1 MSQLPAEQ
9 AAHFMLQVKRS
20 VQRDIIGQDAVI
32 EGLIAALFTGG
43 HVLLES
49 NPGLGK
55 TSLAVSF
62 AKSLKMNDGAGYGRI
77 QFTPDLLPSDI
88 TGTFMPNMSGS
99 GDPFTFQPGPI
110 FRQMLLADEINRAT
124 PKTQAAMLEAMAE
137 RKVTVLGETR
147 SLVENRVLSQNM
159 QQARFETPFM
169 VIGTQN
175 PIDQEGTYDLPEAQ
189 LDRFQLKLLM
199 APSDS
204 SALVEIVERVS
215 GGLSAGGGDAPAP
228 LDIDAYSADQCGW
241 LIDQTKTLLCET
253 KMPRKIIEHAV
264 NLVQATHGA
273 AKAAELVDIPARS
286 AEQIVQFV
294 ERYCEWPLGP
304 RAAIALIQAS
314 KAKAFLLSAEN
325 ASTQMQ
331 AMAARALLEM
341 TPGALRHRV
350 KFKYSWQRMAMEDF
364 PALRSL
370 RDMEKVRDALLLHLF
385 ALCAPQA
392 ANYNEFFKPHLL
404 DQ

>member
-1 MSQLPAEQ
+1 MSLLPPEQ

-32 EGLIAALFTGG
+32 DGLIAALFTGG

-62 AKSLKMNDGAGYGRI
+62 ARSLKMADQEGYGRI

-99 GDPFTFQPGPI
+99 GEPFVFQPGPI
-110 FRQMLLADEINRAT
+110 FRQILLADEINRAT

-147 SLVENRVLSQNM
+147 SLVETRVLSQHM
-159 QQARFETPFM
+159 QQASFSTPFM

-199 APSDS
+199 EPSDTGS
-204 SALVEIVERVS
+204 LVEIVERVS
-215 GGLSAGGGDAPAP
+215 RGGDMGGGGRAG
-228 LDIDAYSADQCGW
+228 LEIDAYSADQCGW
-241 LIDQTKTLLCET
+241 MIDQTKALLCET
-253 KMPRKIIEHAV
+253 DMPRKMIEHSV
-264 NLVQATHGA
+264 NLVQASHGA
-273 AKAAELVDIPARS
+273 VKATDLVDIPSKTAQELVR
-286 AEQIVQFV
+286 FV

-304 RAAIALIQAS
+304 RAAIALIQAT

-325 ASTQMQ
+325 GTSQMHS
-331 AMAARALLEM
+331 MAARALLEM
-341 TPGALRHRV
+341 TPGVLRHRM
-350 KFKYSWQRMAMEDF
+350 KFKYGWQRQAIEDF
-364 PALRSL
+364 PSLGDLRGIET
-370 RDMEKVRDALLLHLF
+370 MRDALLLHLL
-385 ALCAPQA
+385 ALGAPQA
-392 ANYNEFFKPHLL
+392 AGYHEFFKPYLL
-404 DQ
+404 SK

>member
-1 MSQLPAEQ
+1 M
-9 AAHFMLQVKRS
+9 
-20 VQRDIIGQDAVI
+20 
-32 EGLIAALFTGG
+32 ALAP
-43 HVLLES
+43 V
-49 NPGLGK
+49 
-55 TSLAVSF
+55 
-62 AKSLKMNDGAGYGRI
+62 GATLR
-77 QFTPDLLPSDI
+77 P
-88 TGTFMPNMSGS
+88 
-99 GDPFTFQPGPI
+99 
-110 FRQMLLADEINRAT
+110 
-124 PKTQAAMLEAMAE
+124 
-137 RKVTVLGETR
+137 
-147 SLVENRVLSQNM
+147 
-159 QQARFETPFM
+159 
-169 VIGTQN
+169 
-175 PIDQEGTYDLPEAQ
+175 
-189 LDRFQLKLLM
+189 
-199 APSDS
+199 
-204 SALVEIVERVS
+204 
-215 GGLSAGGGDAPAP
+215 P

-273 AKAAELVDIPARS
+273 AKAAELVDIPARC

-370 RDMEKVRDALLLHLF
+370 RDMEKVRDALLLHLLAF
-385 ALCAPQA
+385 VRLRLPTITNSSSPIC
-392 ANYNEFFKPHLL
+392 
-404 DQ
+404 

>member
-1 MSQLPAEQ
+1 MNQLPAEQ

-32 EGLIAALFTGG
+32 DGMIAALFTGG

-62 AKSLKMNDGAGYGRI
+62 AKSLKMKDGAGYGRI

-99 GDPFTFQPGPI
+99 GEAFVFQPGPI
-110 FRQMLLADEINRAT
+110 FRQILLADEINRAT

-137 RKVTVLGETR
+137 RNVTVLGETR
-147 SLVENRVLSQNM
+147 SLVESRILSQNM

-204 SALVEIVERVS
+204 AALVEIVERVS
-215 GGLSAGGGDAPAP
+215 GGHTGIEDEVRTP

-241 LIDQTKTLLCET
+241 LIDQTRALLSET
-253 KMPRKIIEHAV
+253 KMPRKMVEHAV

-273 AKAAELVDIPARS
+273 AKAAELVDIPARYG
-286 AEQIVQFV
+286 EQIVQFV

-314 KAKAFLLSAEN
+314 KAKAFLLSAES
-325 ASTQMQ
+325 ATTQMQ

-341 TPGALRHRV
+341 APGALRHRV

-364 PALRSL
+364 PALRSM
-370 RDMEKVRDALLLHLF
+370 RDMEKVRDALLLHLL
-385 ALCAPQA
+385 ALTAPQA
-392 ANYNEFFKPHLL
+392 ASYSEFFKPYQL

>member
-1 MSQLPAEQ
+1 MSQLPPEQ

-20 VQRDIIGQDAVI
+20 VQRDIIGQDGVVD
-32 EGLIAALFTGG
+32 GMIAALFTDG

-62 AKSLKMNDGAGYGRI
+62 ARSLKMDDGAGYGRI

-88 TGTFMPNMSGS
+88 TGTFMPNMSGV
-99 GDPFTFQPGPI
+99 GDPFVFQPGPI
-110 FRQMLLADEINRAT
+110 FRQILLADEINRAT

-147 SLVENRVLSQNM
+147 SLVESRLLSQNM
-159 QQARFETPFM
+159 QQARFDTPFM

-175 PIDQEGTYDLPEAQ
+175 PIDQEGTYELPEAQ

-199 APSDS
+199 ASSDS
-204 SALVEIVERVS
+204 DTLVQIVERVS
-215 GGLSAGGGDAPAP
+215 GGMRQGKQAREG

-241 LIDQTKTLLCET
+241 MIDQTKALLQET
-253 KMPRKIIEHAV
+253 EMPRKMIEHAV

-273 AKAAELVDIPARS
+273 VKADDLVDIPAR
-286 AEQIVQFV
+286 AREQIVRFV
-294 ERYCEWPLGP
+294 DRYCEWPLGP

-325 ASTQMQ
+325 ATTQMQ
-331 AMAARALLEM
+331 AMAAKALHDM
-341 TPGALRHRV
+341 APAALRHRL
-350 KFKYSWQRMAMEDF
+350 KFKYSWQRLAMEDF
-364 PALRSL
+364 PSLSAL
-370 RDMEKVRDALLLHLF
+370 RDMEKIRDGLLLHLL
-385 ALCAPQA
+385 ALTAPQA
-392 ANYNEFFKPHLL
+392 AGYRDYFKPCLL
-404 DQ
+404 EK